1 MTILRHIIRFVVAA
15 IVLMITSAIVPG
27 FQIAGFWSAFLAAV
41 VIAILG
47 WIIESFLGREVSPY
61 ARGIVGFAVS
71 AAVIYLTQF
80 FVPGLRVTLMG
91 ALLGALVIGI
101 IDLLVPTKARI
112 TSHPEKQ

>member
-1 MTILRHIIRFVVAA
+1 MTVLRHIIRFVVAA

-27 FQIAGFWSAFLAAV
+27 FQIAGFWSALLAAV

-47 WIIESFLGREVSPY
+47 WIIESLMGREISPY
-61 ARGIVGFAVS
+61 GRGIVGFIVS
-71 AAVIYLTQF
+71 AVVIYLTQF
-80 FVPGLRVTLMG
+80 FVPGLRVTFLG

-112 TSHPEKQ
+112 TSRPEKQ